1 MCEVIVVRCCAQY
14 FIDFLTI
21 LDGCNMNVIRSFNP
35 SLAPFM
41 KQLPRFLYGSKL
53 IVRSRECQE
62 VIDRLDLRKK
72 YPDSQ
77 NLDIIDVF
85 TGYGLLSSMINY
97 ELKPRKHVVIEAG
110 KANIEEWTKRINHL
124 KETTNNKENFILY
137 PHDGFNWATYNRL
150 IDQDKIVT
158 PRTVDRSKIHDE
170 LLIIGNLTSSSF
182 GESLLAQW
190 IMCSVYRNWLQK
202 YGRVRMICV
211 IPEGTAHK
219 FLSGRGFP
227 KRNRSAIK
235 RQMFTDTK
243 LIAITQILEVSS
255 SPEGF
260 KYDPN
265 TLFNDQPYCISSK
278 AILPPG
284 TTLSVIEIEPKDL
297 GLFDVDL
304 LEYVLQILMYKATG
318 RVIDSL
324 AQIAPGAEVELAPKL
339 SPELLEKCPR
349 DLTTDEF
356 MSIFEVVDNWA
367 FKPSIADRIDIVQED
382 TRTF

>member
-1 MCEVIVVRCCAQY
+1 
-14 FIDFLTI
+14 
-21 LDGCNMNVIRSFNP
+21 
-35 SLAPFM
+35 
-41 KQLPRFLYGSKL
+41 
-53 IVRSRECQE
+53 
-62 VIDRLDLRKK
+62 
-72 YPDSQ
+72 
-77 NLDIIDVF
+77 
-85 TGYGLLSSMINY
+85 
-97 ELKPRKHVVIEAG
+97 
-110 KANIEEWTKRINHL
+110 
-124 KETTNNKENFILY
+124 
-137 PHDGFNWATYNRL
+137 
-150 IDQDKIVT
+150 
-158 PRTVDRSKIHDE
+158 
-170 LLIIGNLTSSSF
+170 
-182 GESLLAQW
+182 
-190 IMCSVYRNWLQK
+190 
-202 YGRVRMICV
+202 MICV

-235 RQMFTDTK
+235 REMFTDTK